1 MVHDLKFD
9 KVNFVISLSTSYLSC
24 IEWRNTIEDI
34 DFFLRSSQRS
44 FISHKNAFY
53 IKLHAKQCYPQTEEN
68 TFLY

>member
-34 DFFLRSSQRS
+34 DFFSALLSALSSL
-44 FISHKNAFY
+44 
-53 IKLHAKQCYPQTEEN
+53 IKMLST
-68 TFLY
+68 